1 MRNAILGM
9 VTGTPASL
17 AAIGFVD
24 LVLLLNE
31 WLPIS
36 PRSRFMQEDARLLGP
51 RRHEGYVVDA
61 DGVYL
66 GEVTLAEIVASEE
79 GGLPG
84 ETTAARLAK
93 RDGLFFTPKT
103 SVWDAMERMGDY
115 VGESIPVVE
124 DGGPRLLGVVFEAAI
139 VRACLD
145 AMKNIR
151 SEEHAGG

>member
-1 MRNAILGM
+1 M
-9 VTGTPASL
+9 
-17 AAIGFVD
+17 
-24 LVLLLNE
+24 
-31 WLPIS
+31 
-36 PRSRFMQEDARLLGP
+36 
-51 RRHEGYVVDA
+51 
-61 DGVYL
+61 YL

>member
-1 MRNAILGM
+1 MRGFDLSPGRDKVVLERRLIESY
-9 VTGTPASL
+9 VTRDFVAL
-17 AAIGFVD
+17 APDMPIG
-24 LVLLLNE
+24 E
-31 WLPIS
+31 AK
-36 PRSRFMQEDARLLGP
+36 ARLLGA
-51 RRHEGYVVDA
+51 RCHEGYVVDA

-103 SVWDAMERMGDY
+103 SVWGAMERMGDY

>member
-1 MRNAILGM
+1 
-9 VTGTPASL
+9 
-17 AAIGFVD
+17 
-24 LVLLLNE
+24 
-31 WLPIS
+31 
-36 PRSRFMQEDARLLGP
+36 MQEDTRLLGA

-103 SVWDAMERMGDY
+103 SVWDAMERIGRLRRR
-115 VGESIPVVE
+115 EHP
-124 DGGPRLLGVVFEAAI
+124 GGGGWCPPPAGCGVRGGHRQGLPGRDEEHSQRGA
-139 VRACLD
+139 RGGLNGSPKRRRD
-145 AMKNIR
+145 AMFKPAADGDLSRGNR
-151 SEEHAGG
+151 SPSQFMAPAAAASA